1 MASYLQLAG
10 LYLKI
15 FMLTIGSTLAIF
27 LILGI
32 SSLALFWAKRLGL
45 PHTVLLVLIGIG
57 LGFLSQLPAF
67 AFFGEFELTPELLF
81 YLLLPTLIFESA
93 YHMNIRKLVS
103 DGSIV
108 FTLAIGS
115 FLLSTA
121 IITVVLH
128 FALML
133 IGLTIPLSITL
144 LFGALISA
152 TDPVAVLALFKEYGV
167 PRRLSLIFEGESLF
181 NDATAVALFLITLE
195 AINHGAA
202 NIMTSIDGLV
212 TFISMLIGGVIFGL
226 LIGGFFALLVGGAR
240 ESEVASITL
249 TIVLA
254 HVTFI
259 MAELISSIEFFGS
272 LTFHISPI
280 ISTTVASLLM
290 GNYGRAKIHPK
301 AEVFVSKLWEQLAFM
316 ANSIIFIL
324 IGLLMLE
331 TPIFEPQI
339 IAATAIAIV
348 VVASARAL
356 SIYPP
361 VFLYN
366 LTHSDEQKIPSTW
379 QHLLAWGSLRGA
391 LAITMVLLIP
401 DNLHVPGW
409 DYSTSPKEF
418 LLALTVGCIA
428 TTLFIKATTIK
439 RMISH
444 FKLDSLTDIEEI
456 EYQEARALMHH
467 KVTNQLTKYLERGY
481 IDADIAEKLLR
492 EHEAAFRKASL
503 KVAEL
508 SEECRDDLAFRVLRI
523 FAIGIEKRH
532 LHALYH
538 HNEVTESVFRRIS
551 GKLQLQLEAIEEG
564 NLTPDVTI
572 HADGRDVFEQIASLL
587 KRVILR
593 PPADVLFKNRYM
605 YYRAQAIISRKVLKE
620 LDTLRRVSSTIFTN
634 EAVKHVNDLYT
645 SFKYNS
651 QQKLIT
657 LSKENLVMSHQ
668 LAEKLAEHSVHTI
681 EENVLTDIFKQEL
694 ITPKLYITINEEVKK

>member
-1 MASYLQLAG
+1 
-10 LYLKI
+10 
-15 FMLTIGSTLAIF
+15 MLTIGSTLAIF
-27 LILGI
+27 VILGI
-32 SSLALFWAKRLGL
+32 SSMALFWAKRIGL
-45 PHTVLLVLIGIG
+45 PHTVLLVMIGIV
-57 LGFLSQLPAF
+57 LGFLSHFPFF
-67 AFFGEFELTPELLF
+67 AFFSEFELTPELLF

-128 FALML
+128 FALL
-133 IGLTIPLSITL
+133 LLGIDIPMSITL

-202 NIMTSIDGLV
+202 NIMTSIDGLI

-226 LIGGFFALLVGGAR
+226 VIGGLFAFLVGSAR

-254 HVTFI
+254 HITFI
-259 MAELISSIEFFGS
+259 MAELISSIQFFGS
-272 LTFHISPI
+272 VTFHISPI

-331 TPIFEPQI
+331 TPIFEPLVILATI
-339 IAATAIAIV
+339 IAIF
-348 VVASARAL
+348 VVAGARAL

-366 LTHSDEQKIPSTW
+366 LTQSTERKIPRAW

-391 LAITMVLLIP
+391 LAVTMVLLIP
-401 DNLHVPGW
+401 DSLSVQGWNL
-409 DYSTSPKEF
+409 DISPKEF

-428 TTLFIKATTIK
+428 TTLFVKATTIK
-439 RMISH
+439 RMISY
-444 FKLDSLTDIEEI
+444 FKIDSLTAIEEI

-481 IDADIAEKLLR
+481 IDADIADNLLR
-492 EHEAAFRKASL
+492 EHDEAFKHASS

-532 LHALYH
+532 LNALYH
-538 HNEVTESVFRRIS
+538 HNEITESVFRRIS
-551 GKLQLQLEAIEEG
+551 GKLQLQLEAIEDG

-572 HADGRDVFEQIASLL
+572 HADARDVFELIASYI
-587 KRVILR
+587 KKVVKGR
-593 PPADVLFKNRYM
+593 PAEVVFKNKYM

-620 LDTLRRVSSTIFTN
+620 LETLSRVSGTIFTE
-634 EAVKHVNDLYT
+634 EAVQHVNELYT
-645 SFKYNS
+645 SFKKNS
-651 QQKLIT
+651 QQKLVN
-657 LSKENLVMSHQ
+657 LAAENTELSHQ
-668 LAEKLAEHSVHTI
+668 LAEDLAEHSVHTI
-681 EENVLTDIFKQEL
+681 EENVLNDIYKQEL
-694 ITPKLYITINEEVKK
+694 ITPKLYITLSEEVKKAN